1 MRDEW
6 YKTKNSVRL
15 HNTLNMPGSDRA
27 IIQSIFKMTDQHKN
41 DNVTYV
47 NAVVLIVDIPNRK
60 CSCTAIDGH
69 TEYELPTV
77 RLMASVDDGV
87 LIEPEIGST
96 IKVIFS
102 QNIEPFAVQFSGIKN
117 IWILASEK
125 IIFNDGSFGGLVK
138 VKDLTTK
145 LNTLENDLNAL
156 KNAFKTWVTVP
167 SDGGAALKLITTT
180 WFNSS
185 LSKTAQSD
193 IENLDITHGTN

>member
-1 MRDEW
+1 
-6 YKTKNSVRL
+6 
-15 HNTLNMPGSDRA
+15 MPGSDRA
-27 IIQSIFKMTDQHKN
+27 IIESINKITAQHKN

-47 NAVVLIVDIPNRK
+47 NAVVLSVDIPNRK

-77 RLMASVDDGV
+77 KLMASVDDGV

-125 IIFNDGSFGGLVK
+125 IIFNDGGFGGLTK
-138 VKDLTTK
+138 TKELKTQLDKLTK
-145 LNTLENDLNAL
+145 RVDGIISALNNHIA
-156 KNAFKTWVTVP
+156 TVP
-167 SDGGAALKLITTT
+167 ADMGSALI
-180 WFNSS
+180 
-185 LSKTAQSD
+185 AQLATIID
-193 IENLDITHGTN
+193 KENFGNIENLDIIHGTI

>member
-1 MRDEW
+1 
-6 YKTKNSVRL
+6 
-15 HNTLNMPGSDRA
+15 MPGSDRA

-47 NAVVLIVDIPNRK
+47 NAVVLSVDIPNRK

-117 IWILASEK
+117 ITIFAST
-125 IIFNDGSFGGLVK
+125 N
-138 VKDLTTK
+138 
-145 LNTLENDLNAL
+145 
-156 KNAFKTWVTVP
+156 
-167 SDGGAALKLITTT
+167 ITI
-180 WFNSS
+180 
-185 LSKTAQSD
+185 QSD
-193 IENLDITHGTN
+193 STVNLTCGLANIISDKIRLGGNKSIVVTDLPSGSPILGLDSLVAGNITGN